1 MRLHSFFYIVNNQ
14 NSNRDD
20 KLYKVRPLIHSLSL
34 AYQKYYILNK
44 EISIDEK
51 MIKYTGRVSFLQYVQ
66 NKPTRLGFKVFV
78 LSDAL
83 SGYVFNWHF
92 YTGAGSQRTNN
103 LARNIVV
110 ELVQGLE
117 FKFHHVYFD
126 SYYSSIEL
134 AQELAQKGFG
144 CVGTINKRRRF
155 LPQAIKNPSEPLQQG
170 ETLSRKLGNLV
181 SLIHK
186 DKREIRL
193 ITTIHG
199 KQLSASG
206 KPQALVDYNIYMRGI
221 DKGNQ
226 NSAYYHNNHK
236 SLKWW
241 KTIFNSLIK
250 VSINNAYIL
259 YKTRNPFTARTPLKF
274 RERLVE
280 QLIELYLREIHHQRV
295 ASLHAG
301 KL

>member
-1 MRLHSFFYIVNNQ
+1 MGLLKLPQIDYHWRKDSLFDCPLCPNIMTRLEFMRLHSFFHIVNNQ

-34 AYQKYYILNK
+34 VYQKYYILNK

-103 LARNIVV
+103 LARNIVI

-117 FKFHHVYFD
+117 FKFHRVYFD

-170 ETLSRKLGNLV
+170 ETGTLHRV
-181 SLIHK
+181 
-186 DKREIRL
+186 
-193 ITTIHG
+193 
-199 KQLSASG
+199 
-206 KPQALVDYNIYMRGI
+206 VNIMSI
-221 DKGNQ
+221 CQ
-226 NSAYYHNNHK
+226 YHVNMK
-236 SLKWW
+236 
-241 KTIFNSLIK
+241 
-250 VSINNAYIL
+250 
-259 YKTRNPFTARTPLKF
+259 
-274 RERLVE
+274 
-280 QLIELYLREIHHQRV
+280 
-295 ASLHAG
+295 
-301 KL
+301 